1 MKTLHKYLLVF
12 MCPFALVGCG
22 GDSGGDDF
30 EPAPF
35 RTQAEVTADFE
46 ALDIQPG
53 INDFTLETLTPGVF
67 WSFRVVAPADASDNN
82 KRPLVIDL
90 HGGSGNSSPTA
101 HQSMTDC
108 YVQPGLDALNAYV
121 LSPNS
126 GAGEWFDVSNQ
137 NQVLILLQL
146 ATSTWHIDI
155 NKILLTGYSNGGN
168 GAWFFADFFPQFF
181 SAGIAMA
188 SSYDSER
195 ADGSVPK
202 INIPLYVI
210 HSNDDEVF
218 PVAITEGFVDK
229 SLNAGSTIEFV
240 KVDGLTHNQ
249 VCDFDGHLQTAV
261 DWVLNE
267 VW

>member
-1 MKTLHKYLLVF
+1 MKRLKRYLLMSAITLTIVS
-12 MCPFALVGCG
+12 CSK
-22 GDSGGDDF
+22 DSGGNDF
-30 EPAPF
+30 DIPGT
-35 RTQAEVTADFE
+35 RTQAQVTADFE

-53 INDFTLETLTPGVF
+53 INDFSLENLTEGSF
-67 WSFRVVAPADASDNN
+67 WNFRVIAPDDASESNR
-82 KRPLVIDL
+82 RPLVIDL
-90 HGGSGNSSPTA
+90 HGGSGNSSSTA

-108 YVQPGLDALNAYV
+108 YVRPGLDALNAYV

-126 GAGEWFDVSNQ
+126 GAGEWYDINNQ

-146 ATSTWHIDI
+146 ATSTWHIDTS
-155 NKILLTGYSNGGN
+155 KILLTGYSNGGN
-168 GAWFFADFFPQFF
+168 GAWFFADFYPQFF

-195 ADGSVPK
+195 SDGSVPK

-218 PVAITEGFVDK
+218 PVAITEGFVDD
-229 SLNAGSTIEFV
+229 SVNAGSDIVFV
-240 KVDGLTHNQ
+240 KVDGPTHSQ
-249 VCDFDGHLQTAV
+249 VCDFDTHLEDAV